1 MVFTILAEFC
11 AQMKD
16 IIELV
21 LGAECALFEKP
32 ENLGAHLN
40 RLFIQGH
47 MDGLPIGHMLID
59 GGASVNILLLSL
71 FKKLDHIEGDLNIQT
86 SALAVLQVIRWRQKE

>member
-1 MVFTILAEFC
+1 
-11 AQMKD
+11 
-16 IIELV
+16 
-21 LGAECALFEKP
+21 
-32 ENLGAHLN
+32 
-40 RLFIQGH
+40 

-71 FKKLDHIEGDLNIQT
+71 FKKLDHIEGDLNVQT